1 LGSIALI
8 KDFRPAGEQLDRLLM
23 VTDRGQFAVLAFDGS
38 QGKIVTLAKVFDAI
52 LSQKHPLPSLSLS
65 LYVVYCFV

>member
-38 QGKIVTLAKVFDAI
+38 QGKVVTLAKVFDADVI
-52 LSQKHPLPSLSLS
+52 SKAPSLSLS
-65 LYVVYCFV
+65 LHVVYCFV